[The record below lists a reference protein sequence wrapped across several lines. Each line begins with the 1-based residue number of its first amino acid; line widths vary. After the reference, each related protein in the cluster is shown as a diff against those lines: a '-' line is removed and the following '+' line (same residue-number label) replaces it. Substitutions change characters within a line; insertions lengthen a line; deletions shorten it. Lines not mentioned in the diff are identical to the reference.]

1 MFPLPGGRE
10 VARISADNGGVV
22 AGDVAGGLDVVFGGV
37 EVFEVRA
44 REAMGWRKA
53 APAAGL
59 AILLL
64 ACVGAWTRGGH
75 GELSTVEINE
85 CIALTVF
92 SALYAVWG
100 VRPMGVVWR
109 FDHKR
114 KSIARRH
121 FLWGMS
127 RQWNSGRATGIEV
140 RHGKDTLGRDKVSVE
155 ILGGEGRSLAEI
167 GSWDRARVDL
177 RQIEMGVGEI
187 KKVMWWR

>member
-1 MFPLPGGRE
+1 M
-10 VARISADNGGVV
+10 ARISVENGGVL

-44 REAMGWRKA
+44 REAMNWRKV

-64 ACVGAWTRGGH
+64 TCVGAWTREGRGGM
-75 GELSTVEINE
+75 SMTQINE
-85 CIALTVF
+85 CIALTLF
-92 SALYAVWG
+92 SVLYAIWG

-114 KSIARRH
+114 KSIQRRH
-121 FLWGMS
+121 FVWGLS
-127 RQWNSGRATGIEV
+127 RHWKSGQATGIEL
-140 RHGKDTLGRDKVSVE
+140 RQAHDRVSVV
-155 ILGGEGRSLAEI
+155 ILGAGGRSLATI
-167 GSWDRARVDL
+167 GSWDRTRVDL
-177 RQIEMGVGEI
+177 TQIEMVVGEI